1 MPVAYPDHRY
11 LPVLWTVPAGTETTS
26 MKRSFV
32 VTIIALLLLGC
43 ALTCG
48 ASTSIGYLPYN
59 SSAFDER
66 TFDYKGHISYQI
78 GGGGLVLN
86 VITHDADSCG
96 NGECYV
102 LPSPHETTVC
112 KITSGPGHM
121 PYTHW
126 FKVKI
131 LRDGT
136 SVAGPEFVECYHFSM
151 YEWYCYRAN
160 HFGGNHDGLGTPQWG
175 FKQIICNEDT
185 TEIEGN
191 QVDLN

>member
-112 KITSGPGHM
+112 KITSGP
-121 PYTHW
+121 
-126 FKVKI
+126 
-131 LRDGT
+131 
-136 SVAGPEFVECYHFSM
+136 
-151 YEWYCYRAN
+151 
-160 HFGGNHDGLGTPQWG
+160 
-175 FKQIICNEDT
+175 
-185 TEIEGN
+185 
-191 QVDLN
+191 